1 MNRSLIEDAIAYVQ
15 TLFCNNAGGHDAGHT
30 MRVYRNV
37 LEIAGNESDCDR
49 ETAALAALLHDADDH
64 KLFATENNANARSFM
79 KSRKV
84 SEEQIEKV
92 CRIINSVSFSRN
104 KDRRPDTLEAMAVQ
118 DADRLDAMGAVGIAR
133 TFAYGGE
140 HGRPMEES
148 VQHFYDKLLRLK
160 DLMNTETGRRI
171 AEKRHAFL
179 EIFLQEYTQ
188 ETVFRQELDKHFG
201 GKPDDRTLQS
211 LK

>member
-1 MNRSLIEDAIAYVQ
+1 MNRSLIEDAIVYVQ
-15 TLFCNNAGGHDAGHT
+15 TLFRDNAGGHDAGHT

-37 LEIAGNESDCDR
+37 LEIAGNELDCDR

-148 VQHFYDKLLRLK
+148 VQHFYDKLLQLK

-188 ETVFRQELDKHFG
+188 ETVFRQELDKHSG
-201 GKPDDRTLQS
+201 GIPDDRTLQS